1 MPRTKRIQNKKNI
14 DAPYTNKKD
23 LMLLI
28 KDKEAEYLTLL
39 DREREEQLQSISLD
53 YMNVKASI
61 KESVLNA
68 TVKDIISGELISF
81 SETTVALSDLTNTLE
96 STKSSANQTRSGK
109 KGVTSEIR
117 TQNRSASVD
126 PKKSVKRSISLGCRD
141 EGYRTA
147 ESTSSTT
154 SGNTRMSRSKTR
166 TVKQV
171 SRSVSRNAGK
181 LAEYKTPAN
190 KQPIPCNSGTITPK
204 CKPNTPQ
211 VFLRRPK
218 IGEVAWSNQGSPLLI
233 GPVAPESTA
242 NVNIPL
248 SNGNLVSL
256 LPQKGIR
263 MSQIPDVDAQTIHE
277 LKILRDNLIKVC
289 SHVQK

>member
-141 EGYRTA
+141 EG
-147 ESTSSTT
+147 
-154 SGNTRMSRSKTR
+154 NTRMSRSKTR